1 MKRRIAAGCLISLLI
16 TGSFFGALTG
26 VSGDYDSVSSAETAV
41 STVSGTASEAESDA
55 AGGADSGQIRET
67 ESGTDTEESYA
78 VDIGDSSFVID
89 QEAVEKD
96 IEAIRK
102 LFTSADFQHLIS
114 YQEVRDLAQ
123 YIFTRALDFVRNEPN
138 LAAKVLEALGLDQ
151 KLTPVIIEAAALV
164 SKTGEELTEYLE
176 SEEGQKISQTAVG
189 LLQNPVIA
197 DELKELNQII
207 ERAVS

>member
-26 VSGDYDSVSSAETAV
+26 VSGDSDSVSSAEAAV

-55 AGGADSGQIRET
+55 ASGADSGQIRET
-67 ESGTDTEESYA
+67 ESGTDTEEPYT

-89 QEAVEKD
+89 QEAVEKN

-102 LFTSADFQHLIS
+102 LFTSEDFQHLIS
-114 YQEVRDLAQ
+114 YEEVRDLAQ
-123 YIFTRALDFVRNEPN
+123 YIFTRALDFVKNEPD
-138 LAAKVLEALGLDQ
+138 LATKVLEALGLD
-151 KLTPVIIEAAALV
+151 KKVTPIVIEAVALV

-176 SEEGQKISQTAVG
+176 SEEGQKISEAAVG
-189 LLQNPVIA
+189 LLNNPVIA
-197 DELKELNQII
+197 AELKELNQII